1 MTRDIMIPG
10 YQLELGQA
18 YETYIALVDN
28 IASYSETFIEQDAS
42 PQMK

>member
-10 YQLELGQA
+10 YQLELGEN

-42 PQMK
+42 P